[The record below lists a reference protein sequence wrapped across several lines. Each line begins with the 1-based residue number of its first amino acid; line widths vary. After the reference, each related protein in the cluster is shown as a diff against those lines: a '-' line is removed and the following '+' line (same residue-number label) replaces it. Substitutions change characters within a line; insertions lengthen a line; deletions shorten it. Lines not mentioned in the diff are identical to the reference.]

1 MDVVISAETA
11 RSAATQ
17 LSKLPYRKVA
27 GLIQALVAAPSV
39 PTAPAPERPAKSEPA
54 DRELN

>member
-27 GLIQALVAAPSV
+27 GLIQALLSAQPV
-39 PTAPAPERPAKSEPA
+39 PAPAPKKPAE
-54 DRELN
+54 